1 MFEWIVDNLAIVVGG
16 VAAVTIVAWWF
27 FTRSR
32 KTRPFDYEFRY
43 KFPSEIESKYPTDAC
58 PPPPPPPPARAS
70 ETKPDYPKAGSPAP
84 PTAYEKGPEH
94 QTTVGGPPSRG
105 SKKVEFAA
113 FAPAGVRPDSA
124 FVLDVWAYL
133 PSQYSAVKEMA
144 KEVGMKVLGRK
155 AGVSIARGAKLTIRI
170 DIAGLEIQ
178 EPRETIEWDGEATNA
193 SFTIKVPPATKIG
206 MYPGS
211 ALIKYQ
217 GMTIAKI
224 AFLISVT
231 YYDHSEYLDRSDKL
245 MYVRSAFAS
254 YASEDREEVLHR
266 VQGMKSMLP
275 EAEIFLDQLS
285 LYAGQNWRSELEE
298 HIRTKDRFFLF
309 WSTAAA
315 RSVWVEREWRLAL
328 DLRGLQYIDP
338 VPLEEPDRVPPPKE
352 LAALHFSDPLLRN
365 IAYERLKRQLGR
377 ERQH

>member
-1 MFEWIVDNLAIVVGG
+1 VG
-16 VAAVTIVAWWF
+16 
-27 FTRSR
+27 
-32 KTRPFDYEFRY
+32 
-43 KFPSEIESKYPTDAC
+43 
-58 PPPPPPPPARAS
+58 
-70 ETKPDYPKAGSPAP
+70 
-84 PTAYEKGPEH
+84 
-94 QTTVGGPPSRG
+94 QPPSGR
-105 SKKVEFAA
+105 SERVEFAA
-113 FAPAGVRPDSA
+113 FAPAGVRPNSA

-133 PSQYSAVKEMA
+133 ASQYSAVKDMA
-144 KEVGMKVLGRK
+144 KEVGMTVLGRK
-155 AGVSIARGAKLTIRI
+155 AGVSVARGVRLTVRI
-170 DIAGLEIQ
+170 DISGFEID
-178 EPRETIEWDGEATNA
+178 EPRDTIEWDGVSTNA
-193 SFTIKVPPATKIG
+193 SFAIRVPASAKIG

-224 AFLISVT
+224 AFVISVT
-231 YYDHSEYLDRSDKL
+231 YQDHSEYLDRSDRL

-266 VQGMKSMLP
+266 VQGMKSMSP

-285 LYAGQNWRSELEE
+285 LYAGQNWRAELEK

-338 VPLEEPDRVPPPKE
+338 VPLEEPDRVPPPKA

-365 IAYERLKRQLGR
+365 IAYERLKRQM
-377 ERQH
+377 ERGSQH